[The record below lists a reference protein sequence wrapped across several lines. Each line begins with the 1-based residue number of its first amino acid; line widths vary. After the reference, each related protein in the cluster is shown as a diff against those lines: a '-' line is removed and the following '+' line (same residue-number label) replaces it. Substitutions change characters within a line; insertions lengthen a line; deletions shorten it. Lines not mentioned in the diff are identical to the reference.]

1 MAFMSGSQIHNIGTV
16 VLIFFHNSFTNDYTL
31 ILMLLGPCSHDAST
45 KLCQS
50 KLNSINL
57 ALHYSTLNSIQLY
70 LGIWL
75 RACWMHM
82 GEYSVI
88 QPRNSMRSFMKTLG
102 ASCSKLG

>member
-16 VLIFFHNSFTNDYTL
+16 VLIFFHNSFTNDCTL
-31 ILMLLGPCSHDAST
+31 ILMLLGRPCSHDAST

-57 ALHYSTLNSIQLY
+57 ALRNSTLNSIQLY

-75 RACWMHM
+75 RACWIHM
-82 GEYSVI
+82 EEYSVI
-88 QPRNSMRSFMKTLG
+88 QPRNSMRSFG
-102 ASCSKLG
+102 SSCSKLG